1 MDLADTVINGRGSL
15 DTHCSIDDLK
25 ATLAGVQVRL
35 KSKQDR
41 LEALLKENL
50 DAFRWFDEQSRQL
63 AHSYEQFV
71 PEIETIQRLRGKP
84 TVDIPALDLPTLP
97 TREEFRA
104 KILKERLIE
113 ATRRLAFEKDFEMNQ
128 SVLDGITWN
137 GHKMAFALTVSRK
150 VSKLV
155 GSIDGQPID
164 LAAEVVNLFLVL
176 QHQIF
181 KDHLV
186 QVPHFGA
193 LFYNDTQ
200 FLIYYLKTR
209 HTSVPVALVQAWNKL
224 GSQVLDSH
232 VKKQSQ
238 ELQAILQIDG
248 DNIERVA
255 AQALLR
261 ISQIGKVWAPILD
274 KIIFASSMLVFEGI
288 VLEWFWS
295 YLSGLDYITEE
306 TIQLS
311 KRLANSIVRQQDT
324 RDALSDLRTKLRAF
338 VEAMDM
344 SLMQLT
350 NRIRRGQYEG
360 VLSPQECYSLVE
372 ALFEDTPSRE
382 ACLEEIAED
391 F

>member
-1 MDLADTVINGRGSL
+1 MDLADTVISGKGALNQP
-15 DTHCSIDDLK
+15 CSIDDLK
-25 ATLAGVQVRL
+25 TTLAGVQSRL
-35 KSKQDR
+35 KSKQGR
-41 LEALLKENL
+41 LETLLRDNL
-50 DAFRWFDEQSRQL
+50 DAFRWFDEQSRHL
-63 AHSYEQFV
+63 AMSYEQFV
-71 PEIETIQRLRGKP
+71 PEIESIQRLKNKP
-84 TVDIPALDLPTLP
+84 TVFIPTLDLPALP

-104 KILKERLIE
+104 KIVRERLIE
-113 ATRRLAFEKDFEMNQ
+113 ATRQLALEKDFEMTRA
-128 SVLDGITWN
+128 VLEGITWN
-137 GHKMAFALTVSRK
+137 GHTIKFILTVSRK
-150 VSKLV
+150 VPKL
-155 GSIDGQPID
+155 IE
-164 LAAEVVNLFLVL
+164 LAKDKPSSLVAEVVNLFLVL
-176 QHQIF
+176 QHQVYRE
-181 KDHLV
+181 HLV

-200 FLIYYLKTR
+200 FLIH
-209 HTSVPVALVQAWNKL
+209 HTMICGGVSLDLIKSWNGL
-224 GSQVLDSH
+224 GSAILDAH
-232 VKKQSQ
+232 AKKQSQ

-274 KIIFASSMLVFEGI
+274 KAIFGSSMLVFEGI

-295 YLSGLDYITEE
+295 YLAGLDYITDA
-306 TIQLS
+306 TIHQA
-311 KRLANSIVRQQDT
+311 KRLANSIVRQQET
-324 RDALSDLRTKLRAF
+324 RDGLSDLRTKIRAL

-360 VLSPQECYSLVE
+360 VLSPQECYNLIE
-372 ALFEDTPSRE
+372 ALFEDTPSRD